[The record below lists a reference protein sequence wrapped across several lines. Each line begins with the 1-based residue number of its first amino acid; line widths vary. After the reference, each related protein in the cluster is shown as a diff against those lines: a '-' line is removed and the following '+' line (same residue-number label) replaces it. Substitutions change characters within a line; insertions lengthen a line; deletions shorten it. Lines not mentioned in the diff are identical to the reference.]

1 MHRKRFVWLRLVVFS
16 VSSFVSVSCVS
27 PSVSTAHRASRAD
40 GFEHSLCPSRHGS
53 SPLPSRAT
61 KTECT
66 ASALGFVTSTFELHR
81 SFPFVVSGAVLLV
94 EVIGLDDIL
103 NIYGSVQ
110 QLERSGV
117 LFGKPRLKPHFAIT
131 GMHFLWT
138 NLNLVVL
145 RSTCCGCAF
154 PVFVLQHEL
163 YHHLLFFT
171 LTGTSRASTTTSCF
185 ACPLS

>member
-1 MHRKRFVWLRLVVFS
+1 MHRRTVCLATSLRRVFRLQFRQCYNS
-16 VSSFVSVSCVS
+16 VS
-27 PSVSTAHRASRAD
+27 PSVSTAHRDVAVD
-40 GFEHSLCPSRHGS
+40 GFENSSCPSRHGS

-61 KTECT
+61 KTECI

-138 NLNLVVL
+138 NPVLVVL
-145 RSTCCGCAF
+145 RTACCGYA
-154 PVFVLQHEL
+154 L
-163 YHHLLFFT
+163 
-171 LTGTSRASTTTSCF
+171 SCLCS
-185 ACPLS
+185 AT